1 MKPRANNVEPIDGA
15 SHKPAN
21 PNICA
26 PVERNDLVRPRLD
39 CRQVTTEQTRTGSK
53 SREKESL

>member
-26 PVERNDLVRPRLD
+26 PVERNDFRPRLD
-39 CRQVTTEQTRTGSK
+39 K
-53 SREKESL
+53 